1 MIFFLYISALPFF
14 PPNNEDIFFTCKK
27 KKKKKALKKKIM
39 ALVYIGV
46 KQNVFSVTNLTCSAS

>member
-1 MIFFLYISALPFF
+1 MKIYSLHV
-14 PPNNEDIFFTCKK
+14 K
-27 KKKKKALKKKIM
+27 KKKKKALKENVI

>member
-1 MIFFLYISALPFF
+1 MKIYSLHV
-14 PPNNEDIFFTCKK
+14 
-27 KKKKKALKKKIM
+27 KKKKKALKENVI